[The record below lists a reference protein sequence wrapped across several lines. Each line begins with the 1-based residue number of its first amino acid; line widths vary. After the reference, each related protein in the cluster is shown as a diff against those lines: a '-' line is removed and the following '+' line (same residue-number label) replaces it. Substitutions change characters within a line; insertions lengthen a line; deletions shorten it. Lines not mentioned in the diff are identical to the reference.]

1 MFLSS
6 VVVKNKMRYRY
17 KNTTVYIVDDGL
29 FYQLFIYGVKK
40 SYDKKEFTFDM
51 VAQLAE
57 DTIDLQ
63 Q

>member
-1 MFLSS
+1 MKYS
-6 VVVKNKMRYRY
+6 Y

-57 DTIDLQ
+57 ETIDRQ